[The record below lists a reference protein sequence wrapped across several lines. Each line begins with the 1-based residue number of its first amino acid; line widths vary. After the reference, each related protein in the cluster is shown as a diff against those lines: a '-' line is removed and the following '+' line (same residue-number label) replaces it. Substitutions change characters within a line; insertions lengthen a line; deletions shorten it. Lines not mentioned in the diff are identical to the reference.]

1 MMDLLEYI
9 GPILFITAIISYSL
23 YRRFKDSKATINVP
37 KCPKCKSEKLQKYPP
52 KKREYSPRDAIIGQA
67 IGGRNGA
74 MFALLYEADKTHY
87 HCRFCGHNFAIKEN
101 RLIRES

>member
-1 MMDLLEYI
+1 MMNLLEYI

-23 YRRFKDSKATINVP
+23 YRRFKDSKATINV
-37 KCPKCKSEKLQKYPP
+37 PKCKSEKLQKYPP